1 MEMYVKEYKNFGKYL
16 VLNSKDKEDEELL
29 AKIMGEFVPGASL
42 VVPFEF
48 ILKALDSYATN

>member
-29 AKIMGEFVPGASL
+29 AKIMGEFVPGAAL